1 MSAPPAP
8 MSASELAYLALVE
21 DAAEELRAEDAQ
33 HTVSCA
39 APAQNERAPTRAPPL
54 PERRPPRLLCPCCG
68 AAKGLSEGGARCSL
82 CGWSA
87 AARVAARW
95 STGAQERF
103 RATVVGL
110 MAEGESEEAA
120 ERGAFEALR
129 EVCDGV

>member
-8 MSASELAYLALVE
+8 MSASELAYLALAS

-39 APAQNERAPTRAPPL
+39 APAQNERARL

-120 ERGAFEALR
+120 ERAAFEALR